1 MKLTRVFVIALLLSG
16 AAGYGEKPA
25 SGDAGPVI
33 VRMSVDKQYVPNQL
47 TITAGQTVQWV
58 NEDPLHNHNVSDD
71 PDIDEEHGMALLPKG
86 AKPFDS
92 GVLPPG
98 ARWSHRF
105 TLPGRYHYVCVPHLP
120 GMVADIIVKPQ

>member
-1 MKLTRVFVIALLLSG
+1 VKLTRVFVIALLLSG
-16 AAGYGEKPA
+16 AVYGQTPA

-33 VRMSVDKQYVPNQL
+33 VRMTVDKQFVPNQL

-58 NEDPLHNHNVSDD
+58 NEDPLHNHNASDD
-71 PDIDEEHGMALLPKG
+71 PDIDEEHRIARLPKG

-92 GVLPPG
+92 GVLTPG
-98 ARWSHRF
+98 SRWSYRF
-105 TLPGRYHYVCVPHLP
+105 TAPGRYHYVCVPHLP